1 MKANAPKRKVFNDAV
16 DLLTGGEPAA
26 AGKGVQM
33 LPVDSI
39 KPFHS
44 HPFRLYEG
52 ERLDDMVESVRE
64 HGVLVPAIVRT
75 APGGYEMLA
84 GHNRL
89 NAARLAG
96 LTEIPAIVKEGL
108 PDAEAYVY
116 VIETNMLQRSFN
128 DLSVSERIAVL
139 AERYDK
145 VCGTKKREEIL
156 AELQALNGGGGHD
169 VHQQAKSR
177 ELLGKELGL
186 TGRHV
191 ARYALG
197 ALELFDGIY
206 DIDSVRM
213 AIYQPR
219 RENVSVCVMGKDE
232 LLRWAEGE
240 LKEKARLAYAGEG
253 EFCAG
258 EHCRFCKAKAVCR
271 KRAEYNLELA
281 KYDFEMPATLE
292 DDEIAAILVKADELA
307 AWAAD
312 VKEFAL
318 QQALSGVKYAGFK
331 VVAGRS
337 NRKYTDEKAVA
348 DTVSK
353 AGYDPYEP
361 KLLGITAMEK
371 LLGKKKFAEILKGLV
386 EKPQGKP
393 ALVPESDKRPELN
406 TAQEDFKED

>member
-191 ARYALG
+191 ARYVRCK
-197 ALELFDGIY
+197 ELIPEFKDMLDDG
-206 DIDSVRM
+206 SLTM
-213 AIYQPR
+213 
-219 RENVSVCVMGKDE
+219 VSAVELSYLPEEEQTAVKKVMDQNCIKLKADK
-232 LLRWAEGE
+232 AGE
-240 LKEKARLAYAGEG
+240 LRKAAGSLSEG
-253 EFCAG
+253 
-258 EHCRFCKAKAVCR
+258 KA
-271 KRAEYNLELA
+271 
-281 KYDFEMPATLE
+281 
-292 DDEIAAILVKADELA
+292 
-307 AWAAD
+307 
-312 VKEFAL
+312 
-318 QQALSGVKYAGFK
+318 
-331 VVAGRS
+331 
-337 NRKYTDEKAVA
+337 
-348 DTVSK
+348 
-353 AGYDPYEP
+353 
-361 KLLGITAMEK
+361 
-371 LLGKKKFAEILKGLV
+371 
-386 EKPQGKP
+386 
-393 ALVPESDKRPELN
+393 
-406 TAQEDFKED
+406 